1 MVLGCSR
8 MTSKPR
14 APSGFLG
21 LRPSHV
27 TFIFM
32 FTRRLLHRS
41 EPVKGL
47 LPSRLSFTFRK
58 ETLPLTSH
66 WPALCHVDGPSC
78 KGSGER
84 ADFSLPIS
92 AVVEGEGELDYG

>member
-8 MTSKPR
+8 MTQKSR

-32 FTRRLLHRS
+32 CTRRPLHRS

-66 WPALCHVDGPSC
+66 WPALCHVGVPSC

-92 AVVEGEGELDYG
+92 AVAEDEGELDYG